1 MIELGE
7 LFNRCIPVDTLLQ
20 FPRKFV
26 IRLRELR
33 RIQKEHQAKQQYS
46 QMNSIN
52 TQNTNNAHQMF
63 NSTAIDEL
71 VDELS

>member
-20 FPRKFV
+20 FPRKLV

-33 RIQKEHQAKQQYS
+33 LIQKEHQAKQQYS